1 MPSEDDE
8 MLWTKEVDHENNSYL
23 LLVNHSGRT
32 MKAGEQIMFFYGR
45 YTNAYLLVNYGFC
58 YRDNKYDQIDVLLE
72 LKPPSLFP
80 KDFVCFDF
88 DRDEG
93 VQDVQLKSDILNSTL
108 LCYCRLLVQTE
119 KKFHGE

>member
-1 MPSEDDE
+1 
-8 MLWTKEVDHENNSYL
+8 MLWTREVDHENNSYL

-32 MKAGEQIMFFYGR
+32 MKAGEQVMFFYGR

-58 YRDNKYDQIDVLLE
+58 YRDNKYDQIDILLE
-72 LKPPSLFP
+72 LKPLSLFP
-80 KDFVCFDF
+80 KDFITFDF
-88 DRDEG
+88 EREEG